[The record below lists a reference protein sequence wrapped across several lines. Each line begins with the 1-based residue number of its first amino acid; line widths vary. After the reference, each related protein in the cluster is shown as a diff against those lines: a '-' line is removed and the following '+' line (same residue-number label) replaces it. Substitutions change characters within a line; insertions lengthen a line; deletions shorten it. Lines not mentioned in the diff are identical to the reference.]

1 MRQGGSRRRARR
13 NGESAV
19 TIIRIT
25 LTVLTVALI
34 LLTATA
40 AFAQSDLSG
49 TWALRNYIDA
59 LDTAPGSGTLSVDY
73 LGMPL
78 TEAGRAAALAVDPSS
93 LSVPERICNPYSPV
107 YIAEGPFGIQIS
119 NETDPISGATIA
131 WKISGWDDRSPI
143 TVWMDGRPRPSEN
156 ALHEMGGF
164 TTGAWEN
171 DVLVTY
177 TTHMKVGILR
187 RNYVPHSDQATMR
200 MRFSRHGDLLT
211 LTARVED
218 PVYLEGPYYL
228 SRVFQLTGDAAQA
241 SVGRPCTVAFEGVRA
256 GVVRHFLPD
265 KNPFLDEMTRLY
277 NLPRQAVLG
286 GAETMFPE
294 YRKKLMDRYVIP
306 DKCLTPN
313 VREGISGCGGP
324 GTYPRIPR

>member
-1 MRQGGSRRRARR
+1 MK
-13 NGESAV
+13 V
-19 TIIRIT
+19 IR
-25 LTVLTVALI
+25 LLLI
-34 LLTATA
+34 LLCATS
-40 AFAQSDLSG
+40 AFAQIDLSG

-107 YIAEGPFGIQIS
+107 YLAEGPFGIQIS
-119 NETDPISGATIA
+119 NETDPINGRTIA
-131 WKISGWDDRSPI
+131 WKIAGWDDRAPI
-143 TVWMDGRPRPSEN
+143 TIWMDGRLRPSSN
-156 ALHEMGGF
+156 ALHELGGF
-164 TTGAWEN
+164 TTGMWEN

-177 TTHMKVGILR
+177 TTHMKAGILR

-200 MRFSRHGDLLT
+200 MRFARHGDLLT
-211 LTARVED
+211 LTVRVED

-228 SRVFQLTGDAAQA
+228 SRVFQLTGGAPQE

-286 GAETMFPE
+286 GAETMYPE
-294 YRKKLMDRYVIP
+294 YRKKLKDSYVIP
-306 DKCLTPN
+306 LKCLTPT
-313 VREGISGCGGP
+313 VREGILGCGGP